1 MSSGGSTPGSVNTAP
16 RLGSVNTATRDNSP
30 VNAPKASTMSLIAWI
45 AGILTI
51 VISMS
56 LQLFTLDHGT
66 SGQLAIDSGLHQTL
80 WPGLIGVSLLA
91 VGMMFWILFNEN
103 ERYKYPAL
111 FLLSFSSYVMAN
123 FAIYASTKQVTVAN
137 K

>member
-1 MSSGGSTPGSVNTAP
+1 
-16 RLGSVNTATRDNSP
+16 
-30 VNAPKASTMSLIAWI
+30 MSLIAWI

>member
-1 MSSGGSTPGSVNTAP
+1 MG
-16 RLGSVNTATRDNSP
+16 
-30 VNAPKASTMSLIAWI
+30 LIAWI
-45 AGILTI
+45 AGLLTI
-51 VISMS
+51 VISMT

-66 SGQLAIDSGLHQTL
+66 SGQLAINSGLHTGL
-80 WPGLIGVSLLA
+80 WPGLTGIALLA